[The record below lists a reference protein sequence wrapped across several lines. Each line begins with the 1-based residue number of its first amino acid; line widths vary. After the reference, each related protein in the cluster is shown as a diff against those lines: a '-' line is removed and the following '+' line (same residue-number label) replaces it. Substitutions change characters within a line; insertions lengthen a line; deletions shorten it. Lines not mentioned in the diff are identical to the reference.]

1 MLSSLLPCTT
11 ALAAA
16 AFARAGRASAAV
28 RHKSPRFSAPQLP
41 MPLSGADYG
50 SRTAQLIAKHGFP
63 QVGCLVELPRNK
75 EGLQPKIAHHCP

>member
-1 MLSSLLPCTT
+1 
-11 ALAAA
+11 
-16 AFARAGRASAAV
+16 
-28 RHKSPRFSAPQLP
+28 